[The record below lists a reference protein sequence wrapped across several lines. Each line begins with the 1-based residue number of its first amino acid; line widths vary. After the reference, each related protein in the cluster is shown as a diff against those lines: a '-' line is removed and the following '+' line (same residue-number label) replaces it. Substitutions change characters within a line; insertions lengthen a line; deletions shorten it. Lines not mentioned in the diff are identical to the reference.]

1 MKRSQIIIIG
11 VLLVLGGLLIFV
23 FLNTGKTPAFDS
35 SKVKHRP
42 DNTIVRNTKD
52 DGRSLFNFFRTTSAS
67 GAPGGKPLPENDE
80 SKEESARP
88 SNEMLSLVDRVSNVE
103 NLPRNLLFPSGV
115 SKKQIEEHTQNLKDL
130 VYYEEEI
137 KKGKASASE
146 IIRSYEIKIK
156 ILEDK
161 KSHIRHFQ
169 DSGIDVQM
177 SDEDK
182 EQSDET
188 IKLIDEKIAEYQ
200 EELSKI

>member
-1 MKRSQIIIIG
+1 MKPSRIILIG
-11 VLLVLGGLLIFV
+11 ALLGGLLIFI
-23 FLNTGKTPAFDS
+23 FLNTGKKPELGS
-35 SKVKHRP
+35 PKVTHRP
-42 DNTIVRNTKD
+42 DNTIVRDTKD
-52 DGRSLFNFFRTTSAS
+52 DGRSIFNFFSITSSS
-67 GAPGGKPLPENDE
+67 GDPKKKPLSENDE
-80 SKEESARP
+80 SNEESARP

-103 NLPRNLLFPSGV
+103 NLPRNLLFPSGI
-115 SKKQIEEHTQNLKDL
+115 SKEQIEEHTKNLKDL
-130 VYYEEEI
+130 VFYEEEI
-137 KKGKASASE
+137 KNGKASTSE

-161 KSHIRHFQ
+161 RSHIRHYQ
-169 DSGIDVQM
+169 DSGMDFQM